1 MYTIG
6 NIRSFLILAFAITG
20 CVSNSRCNPHAGIIL
35 LIKIYKPFGD
45 LARLVCRRYRPGV
58 LLVCLASAQAIAAD
72 EPAPRLFDSHGE
84 LEVEI
89 TAPIARISRLRPIDE
104 YVPGTFKYTADSGE
118 VVELDIGIRARGHY
132 RRKPGI
138 CNFPP
143 WRLNFRKK
151 QVDGT
156 IFQGQDK
163 LKLVTHCRNDSEQYE
178 QAVIAEYLTY
188 RILNLLTDYSFRVRL
203 LKVRY
208 SEADDGRIQDGY
220 AFLIEHSDEL
230 SRRLGLDAQEV
241 EKIHASRLQG
251 EHLSFVSVFQ
261 YMIGNTDFSPLTST
275 PGQSCCHNYELFGA
289 EGGPYFSI
297 PYDFDMAGLVDAP
310 HAEPN
315 PKLRLYS
322 VKERLYRGYCISNE
336 RLPASLQLFRDNRA
350 AIEELINTE
359 PALTARKRGDM
370 LGFIDQ
376 FYEEISN
383 PKKVEKRL
391 VKKCK

>member
-1 MYTIG
+1 MLEKIMNPAWPLFALTLLMAIG
-6 NIRSFLILAFAITG
+6 DSRAETG
-20 CVSNSRCNPHAGIIL
+20 TGL
-35 LIKIYKPFGD
+35 FGD
-45 LARLVCRRYRPGV
+45 NRLLSIEIV
-58 LLVCLASAQAIAAD
+58 
-72 EPAPRLFDSHGE
+72 AP
-84 LEVEI
+84 V
-89 TAPIARISRLRPIDE
+89 ARISRLRPIDE
-104 YVPGTFKYTADSGE
+104 YIPGTLRYVADSGE

-203 LKVRY
+203 LKIRY
-208 SEADDGRIQDGY
+208 TEADDGRTQEAY

-230 SRRLGLDAQEV
+230 SKRLGLDPQEV

-261 YMIGNTDFSPLTST
+261 YMIGNTDFSPLTSN
-275 PGQSCCHNYELFGA
+275 PGQNCCHNYNLFGA
-289 EGGPYFSI
+289 EGGPYYSV

-336 RLPASLQLFRDNRA
+336 HLPASLQLFRDNRA
-350 AIEELINTE
+350 AIEELINAE
-359 PALTARKRGDM
+359 PALSDRKRKDM
-370 LGFIDQ
+370 LDFIEQ
-376 FYEEISN
+376 FYEIISN
-383 PKKVEKRL
+383 PKKVEKQLIR
-391 VKKCK
+391 KCK